1 MNLEDTLVAVSSPA
15 GGGERAIIRLSG
27 PRALEIADAVFA
39 AASDASTPAS
49 RRGLVRHDRGNAAP
63 PVAVADGSSLPA
75 PRQKEGGGSPCE
87 GQSLPA
93 LGRAAPSSRPGPAH
107 ALRLAHASSYT
118 AHPGRLEPPGSGLSA
133 AATAY
138 VMRAPRSY
146 TRQDVVEFH
155 VGAWPALEGPLVAAV
170 VAAGA
175 RPAEPGEF
183 TFRALMNGRLDLA
196 QAEAVMAVVAAS
208 TAAALRA
215 AQDLLGGHLSREVAQ
230 LAGGVREALARV
242 EADLDFSDQD
252 IERGPAAPGW
262 ECTPE
267 GGCATLD
274 GLRQALTDLGRR
286 SRGIETASGRVRL
299 VVAGRPNAGKSSL
312 FNRLLEADRAIVSPT
327 PGTTRDELRAALHIG
342 GSPAAA
348 GLVEFALSDIAG
360 APDLAPREDTGGGT
374 RVAPATVER
383 MREAGDDPDA
393 KAQAKALE
401 AIGRA
406 DLVLLALDAT
416 APSYERMEELLGLI
430 AAPMVVAVTKC
441 DLAPP
446 GRALAW
452 LAGVLG
458 GATPASRRGLVAG
471 GFEAVAT
478 SAVTGEGIDALR
490 AALVR
495 AVEGGSV
502 DRQAAGPVMAARH
515 RAALE
520 QAAVALARAAELARR
535 AAGGE
540 LVALELR
547 ESLHALGAIVGEGVD
562 RDVLDLIFSRFCIGK

>member
-242 EADLDFSDQD
+242 EAELDFSDQD
-252 IERGPAAPGW
+252 IELTPPAEMA
-262 ECTPE
+262 
-267 GGCATLD
+267 ARLD

-383 MREAGDDPDA
+383 MRDAGDDPDA

-535 AAGGE
+535 AAGAQYGPVRGE

-547 ESLHALGAIVGEGVD
+547 ESLHALGAIVGDGVD